1 MTQLLATE
9 PELPPSGATRWSPQ
23 RKAMVVNAVRSGA
36 MSLDEACRRYLLSA
50 EEFTAWERAI
60 EAHGVAAL
68 RVTRLQ
74 LYRHPLPRKWRTRR
88 PSE

>member
-1 MTQLLATE
+1 
-9 PELPPSGATRWSPQ
+9 
-23 RKAMVVNAVRSGA
+23 MVVNAVRNGSL
-36 MSLDEACRRYLLSA
+36 SLDEARRRYLLSA

-74 LYRHPLPRKWRTRR
+74 LYRGPLPRKWRTARR
-88 PSE
+88 PAG

>member
-1 MTQLLATE
+1 
-9 PELPPSGATRWSPQ
+9 
-23 RKAMVVNAVRSGA
+23 MVVNAVRKGKL
-36 MSLDEACRRYLLSA
+36 SLDEACRRYLLSA

-74 LYRHPLPRKWRTRR
+74 LYRSNLPRKWRPARR
-88 PSE
+88 PAE